1 MLMTSV
7 SSTDLRLLMN
17 VQDDTVRIQ
26 KGKLK
31 RWTRSNKMK
40 CEKEDQYLNPKS
52 QPQQNRKM

>member
-17 VQDDTVRIQ
+17 VQDGTVRIQ

-31 RWTRSNKMK
+31 RWAGSNMMK

-52 QPQQNRKM
+52 QP